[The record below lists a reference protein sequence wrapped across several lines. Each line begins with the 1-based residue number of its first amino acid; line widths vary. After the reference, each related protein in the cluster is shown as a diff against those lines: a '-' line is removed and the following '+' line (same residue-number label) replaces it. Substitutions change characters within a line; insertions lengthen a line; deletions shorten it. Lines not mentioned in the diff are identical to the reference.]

1 MTQLASEM
9 PRSRLGVLARTI
21 VRRLR
26 VAKLRIT
33 SRGRVTIDETSGI
46 ARRSRILPTASG
58 SIGPNV
64 LVGTDFRA
72 DVPFDIGAG
81 SLISSSV
88 AFIGKDHDLG
98 PGAKSVAEGSRL
110 AAGRV
115 VLAGDNLVGYGSI
128 MIAPCS
134 LAHGVVV
141 GAGSVVTGDLDQPD
155 GIYGGVPAR
164 LIGSRER

>member
-9 PRSRLGVLARTI
+9 PRSRAGTLARSI
-21 VRRLR
+21 VRRFRSTRLQ
-26 VAKLRIT
+26 VL
-33 SRGRVTIDETSGI
+33 SRGRVTVDPSSGI

-72 DVPFDIGAG
+72 DVPFEIGAG
-81 SLISSSV
+81 TLISSSV

-98 PGAKSVAEGSRL
+98 PGAKSVAEGDRL
-110 AAGRV
+110 DTGRI
-115 VLAGDNLVGYGSI
+115 VLDGDNLVGYGAI
-128 MIAPCS
+128 MIAPCR
-134 LAHGVVV
+134 LASGVVV
-141 GAGSVVTGDLDQPD
+141 GAGAVVTGDLDQVD

-164 LIGSRER
+164 LIGQRER